1 MSSAEAE
8 PEQQTGG
15 GLDHADAQR
24 MAARKDAEHRG
35 EIDRIADK
43 NRKTH
48 LAATK
53 RREAAQK
60 LSAKLRRGLGGKSGD
75 S

>member
-1 MSSAEAE
+1 VSAVEGKPQE
-8 PEQQTGG
+8 ETGG

-48 LAATK
+48 LAAIK
-53 RREAAQK
+53 KREAAQRM
-60 LSAKLRRGLGGKSGD
+60 SAKLRRGLGGKGGD
-75 S
+75 Q